1 MPKETILV
9 IEDDLDIVEIIQY
22 NFEREGYLVIT
33 ASNGEKGL
41 DLAKSRR
48 PALVILDLMLPG
60 LDGIEV
66 CKRLRGGPETRSIP
80 IVMLTAKGEE
90 SDIVL
95 GLGVGADDY
104 VTKPFSPKELLARI
118 TAVLRRGDLKEDVP
132 AAARIQRGPIVIDPA
147 RFEVEVR
154 KKPVSFT
161 LTEFKI
167 LSILAANPGRVYT
180 RQLLLDKIQGG
191 DAYVDDRNID
201 VHIRSIRRKLEDLA
215 DAIITVRGVGYK
227 FRE

>member
-9 IEDDLDIVEIIQY
+9 IEDDSDIVEIIQY
-22 NFEREGYLVIT
+22 NFEREGYRVIT
-33 ASNGEKGL
+33 ASNGEKGI
-41 DLAKSRR
+41 DAVISRK
-48 PALVILDLMLPG
+48 PALIILDLMLPG
-60 LDGIEV
+60 LDGLEV
-66 CKRLRGGPETRSIP
+66 CKRLRSNADTRSIP
-80 IVMLTAKGEE
+80 IVILTAKGEE

-118 TAVLRRGDLKEDVP
+118 TAVLRRGDLKGDSP
-132 AAARIQRGPIVIDPA
+132 AGARIEHNGIVIDPT
-147 RFEVEVR
+147 RFEVAVDS
-154 KKPVSFT
+154 KPVSFT

-191 DAYVDDRNID
+191 DAFVDDRNID
-201 VHIRSIRRKLEDLA
+201 VHIRSIRRKLGRRA
-215 DAIITVRGVGYK
+215 DSVVTVRGVGYK
-227 FRE
+227 FKD

>member
-9 IEDDLDIVEIIQY
+9 IEDDSDIVEIIQY
-22 NFEREGYLVIT
+22 NFEREGYRVIT
-33 ASNGEKGL
+33 AANGEKGL
-41 DLAKSRR
+41 ELAKGRR
-48 PALVILDLMLPG
+48 PALIILDLMLPG

-66 CKRLRGGPETRSIP
+66 CKRLRGQNDTRNIP

-90 SDIVL
+90 TDIVL

-118 TAVLRRGDLKEDVP
+118 TAVLRRGDLKEEVP
-132 AAARIQRGPIVIDPA
+132 AGGRIDRGGIAIDPM
-147 RFEVEVR
+147 RFKVQVKGTEI
-154 KKPVSFT
+154 PFT

-167 LSILAANPGRVYT
+167 LSILASNPGRVYT

-191 DAYVDDRNID
+191 EVYVDDRNID
-201 VHIRSIRRKLEDLA
+201 VHVRAIRRKLGELSEMVV
-215 DAIITVRGVGYK
+215 TVRGVGYK

>member
-9 IEDDLDIVEIIQY
+9 IEDDSDIVEIIQY
-22 NFEREGYLVIT
+22 NFEREGYRVIT

-41 DLAKSRR
+41 ETAISKKPSLI
-48 PALVILDLMLPG
+48 ILDLMLPG

-66 CKRLRGGPETRSIP
+66 CKRLRTNAETRSIP

-90 SDIVL
+90 SDIIL

-104 VTKPFSPKELLARI
+104 VTKPFSPKELPARI
-118 TAVLRRGDLKEDVP
+118 TAVLRRGDLKQDSP
-132 AAARIQRGPIVIDPA
+132 APSRIERGPITIDPA
-147 RFEVEVR
+147 RFEVYL
-154 KKPVSFT
+154 KGQPIAFT

-180 RQLLLDKIQGG
+180 RTLLLDRIQGG
-191 DAYVDDRNID
+191 DAFVDDRNID
-201 VHIRSIRRKLEDLA
+201 VHIRSIRRKLGDFAES
-215 DAIITVRGVGYK
+215 IITVRGVGYK

>member
-9 IEDDLDIVEIIQY
+9 IEDDSDIVEIIQY
-22 NFEREGYLVIT
+22 NFEREGYRVIT
-33 ASNGEKGL
+33 AANGEKGI
-41 DLAKSRR
+41 DLAKGRL

-66 CKRLRGGPETRSIP
+66 CKRLRAAGETRNIP

-90 SDIVL
+90 SDVIL

-118 TAVLRRGDLKEDVP
+118 TAVLRRGDLKGDLP
-132 AAARIQRGPIVIDPA
+132 APARIERGPIVIDPA
-147 RFEVEVR
+147 RMVVEVR
-154 KKPVSFT
+154 GKEVPFT
-161 LTEFKI
+161 LTEFRI
-167 LSILAANPGRVYT
+167 LAILAANPGRVYT

-191 DAYVDDRNID
+191 DPYVDDRNID
-201 VHIRSIRRKLEDLA
+201 VHIRSIRRKLDDLA
-215 DAIITVRGVGYK
+215 DCVLTVRGVGYK
-227 FRE
+227 FRD

>member
-9 IEDDLDIVEIIQY
+9 IEDDSDIVEIIQY
-22 NFEREGYLVIT
+22 NFEREGYRVIT
-33 ASNGEKGL
+33 ASNGEKGIE
-41 DLAKSRR
+41 ASAARK
-48 PALVILDLMLPG
+48 PALIVLDLMLPG

-66 CKRLRGGPETRSIP
+66 CKRIRSNPETRSIP

-90 SDIVL
+90 SDVVL

-118 TAVLRRGDLKEDVP
+118 TAVLRRGDLKADIP
-132 AAARIQRGPIVIDPA
+132 ASARIERGGIAIDPA
-147 RFEVEVR
+147 RFEV
-154 KKPVSFT
+154 KVSGKLVPFT

-167 LSILAANPGRVYT
+167 LSILASNAGRVYT

-191 DAYVDDRNID
+191 DPYVDDRNID
-201 VHIRSIRRKLEDLA
+201 VHIRSIRRKLGDHA
-215 DAIITVRGVGYK
+215 DAVMTVRGVGYK
-227 FRE
+227 FQD

>member
-9 IEDDLDIVEIIQY
+9 IEDDSDIVEIIQY
-22 NFEREGYLVIT
+22 NFEREGYRVIT

-41 DLAKSRR
+41 ETAISKKPSLI
-48 PALVILDLMLPG
+48 ILDLMLPG

-66 CKRLRGGPETRSIP
+66 CKRLRTNAETRSIP

-90 SDIVL
+90 SDIIL

-118 TAVLRRGDLKEDVP
+118 TAVLRRGDLKQDSP
-132 AAARIQRGPIVIDPA
+132 APSRLERGPITIDPA
-147 RFEVEVR
+147 RFEVYL
-154 KKPVSFT
+154 KGQPIAFT

-180 RQLLLDKIQGG
+180 RTLLLDRIQGG
-191 DAYVDDRNID
+191 DAFVDDRNID
-201 VHIRSIRRKLEDLA
+201 VHIRSIRRKLGDFAES
-215 DAIITVRGVGYK
+215 IITVRGVGYK